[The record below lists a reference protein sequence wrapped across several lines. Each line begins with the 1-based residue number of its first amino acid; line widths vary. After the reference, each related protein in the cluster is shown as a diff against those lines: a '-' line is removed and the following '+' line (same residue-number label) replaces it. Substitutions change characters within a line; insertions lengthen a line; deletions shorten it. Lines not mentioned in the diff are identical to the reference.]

1 MRFDIVTLF
10 PELIHQYFQ
19 YGVVKRAV
27 ENQLIS
33 VDTWNPRDYT
43 ADKHQTVDD
52 KPYGGGPGMVLKY
65 QPLKEAVLAIKKQSS
80 AKSRVVYL
88 SPKGQVVDNQKVKEL
103 SELDHL
109 ILISARY
116 EGVDQRFI
124 DHCVDEELSVGD
136 YILSGGELPALVVI
150 DSVSRMIPGV
160 LGCDESANDD
170 SFSAGLLEFPH
181 YTRPEIVDSM
191 AVPKILLSGNHQA
204 IAQWRMCQ
212 SLKLTHQRRP
222 DLLKL
227 REFSKEQTQYLEDI
241 E

>member
-1 MRFDIVTLF
+1 MF
-10 PELIHQYFQ
+10 
-19 YGVVKRAV
+19 
-27 ENQLIS
+27 
-33 VDTWNPRDYT
+33 
-43 ADKHQTVDD
+43 
-52 KPYGGGPGMVLKY
+52 VLC
-65 QPLKEAVLAIKKQSS
+65 LLAIKKQSS